1 MTQSPYPTPFAAL
14 ADWAA
19 RSGPREALAFP
30 LAGARMTFAEWH
42 ADAAALARGLLA
54 RGIRPGD
61 PVALLAENR
70 IEWPLVQL
78 AAAACGAV
86 LVPLNTHYRS
96 DDLADALGRSRAR
109 ALVLSPR
116 FRTNAYRDMVA
127 ALRPQLPDLA
137 LVVSLDEAGPGEE
150 SLSGLLAEGRAAT
163 LALPEVSPTAPASLQ
178 YTSGTTGRPKG
189 ALLHHLGM
197 LENAWQTGR
206 RLGFGAGDRYTSII
220 PLFHCAGCI
229 MGVLT
234 CLQYGA
240 TYVGVP
246 GFDSETMF
254 RVIEGERCTALSGV
268 PTSYLAMLDHP
279 ARAAYDLSSLRTGT
293 CGGADCN
300 PEVLARCARD
310 FPMPELVQVYGQTES
325 STLVAMAG
333 HRDPDRVR
341 DAGHALDGY
350 AIRITHPETGA
361 PQAAGTIGQ
370 IEARGPMTMIGY
382 HDDPAATAE
391 TIDAEGWLRTG
402 DLGFLDE
409 AGRLTI
415 AGGRLRDMIIRGG
428 ENIYPAEAEN
438 TLGQHPAVA
447 EAAVFGVP
455 DAYYGEIVGA
465 ALRLREPAAGAEPA
479 GSADLAAHC
488 AARIA
493 RFKVPVRWFRVEAFP
508 LTSSGK
514 IRKVE
519 LRARV
524 ANGQLE
530 ELP

>member
-1 MTQSPYPTPFAAL
+1 MTRSPYPTPFAAL
-14 ADWAA
+14 ADRAERA
-19 RSGPREALAFP
+19 GGREALAFP
-30 LAGARMTFAEWH
+30 LAGARMSFAAWH
-42 ADAAALARGLLA
+42 AEAAALARALLE

-61 PVALLAENR
+61 PVGLLAENR

-78 AAAACGAV
+78 AAAACGAL

-96 DDLADALGRSRAR
+96 DDLADALRRSRAR
-109 ALVLSPR
+109 ALFLSPR

-127 ALRPQLPDLA
+127 ALRPGLPDLA

-150 SLSGLLAEGRAAT
+150 SLSGLLAEGRAASV
-163 LALPEVSPTAPASLQ
+163 ALPEVSPTAPASLQ

-189 ALLHHLGM
+189 ALLSHRGM
-197 LENAWQTGR
+197 GENAWQTGR
-206 RLGFGAGDRYTSII
+206 RLGFGPDDRYTSII

-234 CLQYGA
+234 CLQVGA

-246 GFDSETMF
+246 GFDPETMF

-268 PTSYLAMLDHP
+268 PTSYLAMLQHEGR
-279 ARAAYDLSSLRTGT
+279 ARYDLSSLRTGT

-300 PEVLARCARD
+300 PEVLARCTRE
-310 FPMPELVQVYGQTES
+310 FPMPGLVQVYGQTES
-325 STLVAMAG
+325 STLVAMPD

-341 DAGHALDGY
+341 DAGYALDGY
-350 AIRITHPETGA
+350 DIRITHPETGA
-361 PQAAGTIGQ
+361 PQPAGSVGQ
-370 IEARGPMTMIGY
+370 VEARGPMTMIGY
-382 HDDPAATAE
+382 HDDPAATAAA
-391 TIDAEGWLRTG
+391 IDGDGWLRTG
-402 DLGFLDE
+402 DLGLLDE

-428 ENIYPAEAEN
+428 ENIYPAEVEN

-465 ALRLREPAAGAEPA
+465 ALRVREPVSG
-479 GSADLAAHC
+479 ADLAAHC

-493 RFKVPVRWFRVEAFP
+493 RFKVPARWFRVEAFP

-519 LRARV
+519 LRAR
-524 ANGQLE
+524 AAEGRLE
-530 ELP
+530 ELT

>member
-1 MTQSPYPTPFAAL
+1 MTRSPYPTPFAAL

-19 RSGPREALAFP
+19 RDGAREALAFP
-30 LAGARMTFAEWH
+30 LADARMSFAAWH
-42 ADAAALARGLLA
+42 ADAAALARTLLA
-54 RGIRPGD
+54 RGVGPGD

-78 AAAACGAV
+78 AAAAMGGV

-96 DDLADALGRSRAR
+96 EDLADALRRSRSRA
-109 ALVLSPR
+109 LFLSPR
-116 FRTNAYRDMVA
+116 FRSNAYRDMVA
-127 ALRPQLPDLA
+127 TLRPGLPDLG

-150 SLSGLLAEGRAAT
+150 SLSGLLGEGRVSSVP
-163 LALPEVSPTAPASLQ
+163 LPEVSPDAAASLQ

-189 ALLHHLGM
+189 ALLSHRGM

-206 RLGFGAGDRYTSII
+206 RLGLGPADRTTSII

-234 CLQYGA
+234 CLQNGA
-240 TYVGVP
+240 AYVGVP
-246 GFDSETMF
+246 GFDAETMF

-268 PTSYLAMLDHP
+268 PTSYLAMLQHP
-279 ARAAYDLSSLRTGT
+279 ERAAYDLSTLRTGT

-300 PEVLARCARD
+300 PEILAACARD
-310 FPMPELVQVYGQTES
+310 FPMPGLVQVYGQTES
-325 STLVAMAG
+325 STLIAMSDR
-333 HRDPDRVR
+333 RDPDRVS
-341 DAGHALDGY
+341 DAGRPLDGY
-350 AIRITHPETGA
+350 EVRITDPETGG
-361 PQAAGTIGQ
+361 PRPLGTIGQ
-370 IEARGPMTMIGY
+370 IEARGVMTMIGY
-382 HDDPAATAE
+382 HEDPGATAE
-391 TIDAEGWLRTG
+391 TLTPDGWLRTG
-402 DLGFLDE
+402 DLGFLNE

-428 ENIYPAEAEN
+428 ENVYPAEIEN
-438 TLGQHPAVA
+438 TLVQHPAVA
-447 EAAVFGVP
+447 EAAVFALP

-465 ALRLREPAAGAEPA
+465 ALRLRAPVAG
-479 GSADLAAHC
+479 ADLAAHC
-488 AARIA
+488 GARIA
-493 RFKVPVRWFRVEAFP
+493 RFKVPARWFRVEAFP

-519 LRARV
+519 LRAWAAEGR
-524 ANGQLE
+524 LE